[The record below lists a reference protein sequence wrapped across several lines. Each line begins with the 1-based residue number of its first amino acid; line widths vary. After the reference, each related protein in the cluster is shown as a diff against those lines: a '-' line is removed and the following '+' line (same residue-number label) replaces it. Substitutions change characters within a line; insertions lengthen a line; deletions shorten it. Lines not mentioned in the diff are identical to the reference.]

1 MIDILMACY
10 NNESHIREQLDS
22 ILNQTE
28 TGWTLYIRDDDSKDR
43 TWEIL
48 SEYQRRY
55 PEKIHI
61 FRNPENSGSARENFF
76 LLMAQSRS
84 PYFMLADG
92 DDVWHPDKILMSM
105 IGMKSLEAKK
115 RPDRPLLIHTDL
127 AVVDRN
133 LKVISP
139 SFMKY
144 SRLNP
149 KRNRLNHLLVQ
160 NIVSGNTCLG
170 NRPLRNIVLQG
181 LEKLHPEHRDPIMM
195 HDWWLAL
202 SAAAFGAIGYM
213 DFASVYY
220 RQHGKNVVGA
230 VNAESTLYPFVQWKN
245 KERFKKALSTKNEQ
259 ARLFFN
265 TYQSFLSLEKKIVL
279 EQFVRLSEARGKCSK
294 IATLIRYDFLMEN
307 TVRQLGQF
315 LFI

>member
-10 NNESHIREQLDS
+10 NNESYIHEQMDS
-22 ILNQTE
+22 ILSQTE
-28 TGWTLYIRDDDSKDR
+28 TNWTLYIRDDDSKDR

-48 SEYQRRY
+48 TEYQRRY
-55 PEKIHI
+55 PHKIYI
-61 FRNPENSGSARENFF
+61 LRNTENSGSARENFF

-92 DDVWHPDKILMSM
+92 DDVWHPDKIRLSM
-105 IGMKSLEAKK
+105 IVMKSLEAKK
-115 RPDRPLLIHTDL
+115 RPGTPLLIHTDL

-133 LKVISP
+133 LKIISP

-149 KRNRLNHLLVQ
+149 ERNRLNHLLVQ

-170 NRPLRNIVLQG
+170 NQYLRDIVLQG
-181 LEKLHPEHRDPIMM
+181 LEKLQPKQRDPIMM
-195 HDWWLAL
+195 HDWWIALA
-202 SAAAFGAIGYM
+202 AAAFGALGYL

-220 RQHGKNVVGA
+220 RQHGENTVGA
-230 VNAESTLYPFVQWKN
+230 VNAKSIWYPFIQWQN
-245 KERFKKALSTKNEQ
+245 RERFKRALRTRNDQ
-259 ARLFFN
+259 ACLFFS
-265 TYQSFLSLEKKIVL
+265 TYQYCLSLEKKNL
-279 EQFVRLSEARGKCSK
+279 LGHYLRLSQTRGKCSK
-294 IATLIRYDFLMEN
+294 IATMIRYDFLMGDP
-307 TVRQLGQF
+307 VRQLGQF

>member
-1 MIDILMACY
+1 
-10 NNESHIREQLDS
+10 
-22 ILNQTE
+22 
-28 TGWTLYIRDDDSKDR
+28 
-43 TWEIL
+43 
-48 SEYQRRY
+48 
-55 PEKIHI
+55 
-61 FRNPENSGSARENFF
+61 
-76 LLMAQSRS
+76 
-84 PYFMLADG
+84 
-92 DDVWHPDKILMSM
+92 
-105 IGMKSLEAKK
+105 
-115 RPDRPLLIHTDL
+115 
-127 AVVDRN
+127 
-133 LKVISP
+133 
-139 SFMKY
+139 
-144 SRLNP
+144 
-149 KRNRLNHLLVQ
+149 
-160 NIVSGNTCLG
+160 
-170 NRPLRNIVLQG
+170 
-181 LEKLHPEHRDPIMM
+181 MM